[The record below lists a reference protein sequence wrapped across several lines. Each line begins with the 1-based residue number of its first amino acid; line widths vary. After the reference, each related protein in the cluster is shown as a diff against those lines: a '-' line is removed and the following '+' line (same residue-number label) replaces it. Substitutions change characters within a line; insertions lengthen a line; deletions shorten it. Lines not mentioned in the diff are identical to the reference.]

1 MPPRAKPL
9 SPDARRTAL
18 VDATLPLLLEH
29 GRGVTT
35 KQIADAAGVAEGT
48 IFRVFESKDEL
59 VTAAIERG
67 LDLEP
72 FLVEIAGIDPGL
84 DLRALLLEIVVRLRD
99 RFQRMFSLMAA
110 VGMVGP
116 PRGGPRMT
124 DDRTRAESLLVALVE
139 PHADALTLPPRQ
151 VLHTVRLL
159 TFAGTHPHIS
169 DGHVLTP
176 SEIVSTVLDG
186 VLKKEDS

>member
-1 MPPRAKPL
+1 MTPQ
-9 SPDARRTAL
+9 DRRQAL

-35 KQIADAAGVAEGT
+35 KQIAEAAGVAEGT
-48 IFRVFESKDEL
+48 IFRVFESKDDL

-72 FLVEIAGIDPGL
+72 FLVEIAEIDPEL

-110 VGMVGP
+110 VGTIGP
-116 PRGGPRMT
+116 PRGRHEMSDGRA
-124 DDRTRAESLLVALVE
+124 RAESILVALVE

-151 VLHTVRLL
+151 VVHTVRLL

-169 DGHVLTP
+169 DGNVLAP

-186 VLKKEDS
+186 VLKKKDS